1 MTTENL
7 FEMATRSKLR
17 FPSTKGELSVE
28 DLWDLWDLS
37 DKDLDVVYKNL
48 KDQEV
53 KSSEESLLDDANVD
67 PKLTAAIGIVK
78 YIFTTKRNE
87 RLAEKERINKK
98 LTQRKYIDALSKKQ
112 DEAIEKMS
120 EAELRAMID
129 SLED

>member
-7 FEMATRSKLR
+7 FEMATRSKMR

-28 DLWDLWDLS
+28 DLWDLS

-67 PKLTAAIGIVK
+67 PKLTAAIGIVR
-78 YIFTTKRNE
+78 YIFTTKRKE
-87 RLAEKERINKK
+87 KLAEKERINKK
-98 LTQRKYIDALSKKQ
+98 LTQKKYIDALSKKQ

>member
-7 FEMATRSKLR
+7 FEMATRNKMR

-28 DLWDLWDLS
+28 DLWDLS

-78 YIFTTKRNE
+78 YIFTTKRKE
-87 RLAEKERINKK
+87 KLAEKERINKK
-98 LTQRKYIDALSKKQ
+98 LTQKKYIDALSKKQ

>member
-1 MTTENL
+1 MTTEKL

-28 DLWDLWDLS
+28 DLWDLS

-48 KDQEV
+48 KEQEV

>member
-28 DLWDLWDLS
+28 DLWDLS

-53 KSSEESLLDDANVD
+53 KSSEESLLNDANVD
-67 PKLTAAIGIVK
+67 PKLTAAIGIVR
-78 YIFTTKRNE
+78 YIFTTKRE
-87 RLAEKERINKK
+87 EKLAEKERINKK
-98 LTQRKYIDALSKKQ
+98 QTQKKYIDALSKKQ

>member
-7 FEMATRSKLR
+7 FEMATRNKMR

-28 DLWDLWDLS
+28 DLWDLS

-78 YIFTTKRNE
+78 YIFTTKRKE
-87 RLAEKERINKK
+87 KLAEKERINKK

>member
-7 FEMATRSKLR
+7 FEMATRNKMR

-28 DLWDLWDLS
+28 DLWDLS

-67 PKLTAAIGIVK
+67 PKLTAAIGIVR

-87 RLAEKERINKK
+87 RLEAKELIDKK
-98 LTQRKYIDALSKKQ
+98 RNQQLYIDALSRRKLK
-112 DEAIEKMS
+112 DIDNMSVEELEAKI
-120 EAELRAMID
+120 AELD
-129 SLED
+129 V

>member
-7 FEMATRSKLR
+7 FEMATRNKMR

-28 DLWDLWDLS
+28 DLWDLS

-67 PKLTAAIGIVK
+67 PKLTAAIGIVR
-78 YIFTTKRNE
+78 YIFTTKRKE
-87 RLAEKERINKK
+87 KLAEKERINKK
-98 LTQRKYIDALSKKQ
+98 QTQKKYIDALSKKQ

-120 EAELRAMID
+120 EAELRAMIN
-129 SLED
+129 SFED

>member
-1 MTTENL
+1 MTIENL
-7 FEMATRSKLR
+7 FEMATRNKMR

-28 DLWDLWDLS
+28 DLWDLS

-78 YIFTTKRNE
+78 YIFTTKRKE
-87 RLAEKERINKK
+87 KLAEKERINKK
-98 LTQRKYIDALSKKQ
+98 LTQKKYIDALSKKQ

>member
-28 DLWDLWDLS
+28 DLWDLS

-67 PKLTAAIGIVK
+67 PKLTAAIGIVR
-78 YIFTTKRNE
+78 YIFTTKRKE
-87 RLAEKERINKK
+87 KLAEKERINKK
-98 LTQRKYIDALSKKQ
+98 QTQKKYIDALSKKQ

-129 SLED
+129 SYED

>member
-1 MTTENL
+1 MTTEKL

-28 DLWDLWDLS
+28 DLWDLS

-78 YIFTTKRNE
+78 YIFTTKHNE

>member
-1 MTTENL
+1 MTTEKL

-28 DLWDLWDLS
+28 DLWDLS

-120 EAELRAMID
+120 EAELRALIE
-129 SLED
+129 S

>member
-7 FEMATRSKLR
+7 FEMATRNKMR

-28 DLWDLWDLS
+28 DLWDLS

-67 PKLTAAIGIVK
+67 PKLTAAIGIVR
-78 YIFTTKRNE
+78 YIFTTKRKE
-87 RLAEKERINKK
+87 KLAEKEHINKK
-98 LTQRKYIDALSKKQ
+98 QTQKKYIDALSKKQ

-129 SLED
+129 SFED

>member
-7 FEMATRSKLR
+7 FEMATRNKMR
-17 FPSTKGELSVE
+17 FPSTKGGLSVE
-28 DLWDLWDLS
+28 YLWDLS
-37 DKDLDVVYKNL
+37 EKDLDVVYKNL
-48 KDQEV
+48 KSQEA

-67 PKLTAAIGIVK
+67 PNLTAAIGIVR
-78 YIFTTKRNE
+78 YIFTTKRKE
-87 RLAEKERINKK
+87 KLAEKERINKK
-98 LTQRKYIDALSKKQ
+98 LTQKKYIDALSKKQ

>member
-7 FEMATRSKLR
+7 FEMATRSKMR

-28 DLWDLWDLS
+28 DLWDLS

-87 RLAEKERINKK
+87 KLAEKERINKK
-98 LTQRKYIDALSKKQ
+98 LTQKKYIDALSKKE

>member
-1 MTTENL
+1 MTTEKL

-28 DLWDLWDLS
+28 DLWDLS

-53 KSSEESLLDDANVD
+53 KSSEESLMDDANVD

>member
-1 MTTENL
+1 MTTEKL

-28 DLWDLWDLS
+28 DLWDLF

-53 KSSEESLLDDANVD
+53 RSSEESLLDDANVD

-129 SLED
+129 SFED

>member
-1 MTTENL
+1 MTTEKL

-28 DLWDLWDLS
+28 DLWDLS

-53 KSSEESLLDDANVD
+53 KSLEESLLDDANVD

>member
-28 DLWDLWDLS
+28 DLWDLS

-67 PKLTAAIGIVK
+67 PKLTAAIGIVR
-78 YIFTTKRNE
+78 YIFTTKRKE
-87 RLAEKERINKK
+87 KLAEKERINKK
-98 LTQRKYIDALSKKQ
+98 QTQKKYIDALSKKQ

-129 SLED
+129 SFED

>member
-1 MTTENL
+1 MTPEKL

-28 DLWDLWDLS
+28 DLWDLS
-37 DKDLDVVYKNL
+37 DKDLDVVYKHL

>member
-28 DLWDLWDLS
+28 DLWDLS

-129 SLED
+129 SFED

>member
-7 FEMATRSKLR
+7 FEMATRSKMR

-28 DLWDLWDLS
+28 DLWDLS

-67 PKLTAAIGIVK
+67 PKLTAAIGIVR

-87 RLAEKERINKK
+87 KLAEKERINKK
-98 LTQRKYIDALSKKQ
+98 LTQQKYIDALSKKE

>member
-1 MTTENL
+1 MTTEKL

-17 FPSTKGELSVE
+17 FLSTKGELSVE
-28 DLWDLWDLS
+28 DLWDLS

-87 RLAEKERINKK
+87 RLEAKELIDKK
-98 LTQRKYIDALSKKQ
+98 RNQQLYIDALSRRKLK
-112 DEAIEKMS
+112 DIDNMSVEELEAKI
-120 EAELRAMID
+120 AELD
-129 SLED
+129 V

>member
-7 FEMATRSKLR
+7 FEMATRNKMR

-28 DLWDLWDLS
+28 DLWDLS

-67 PKLTAAIGIVK
+67 PKLTAAIGIVR

-87 RLAEKERINKK
+87 KFAEKERINKK
-98 LTQRKYIDALSKKQ
+98 LTQQKYIDALSKKQ

>member
-7 FEMATRSKLR
+7 FEMATRSKMR

-28 DLWDLWDLS
+28 DLWDLS
-37 DKDLDVVYKNL
+37 DKDLDIVYKNL

-53 KSSEESLLDDANVD
+53 KSSEESLLDDANID

-87 RLAEKERINKK
+87 KLEAKELIDKK
-98 LTQRKYIDALSKKQ
+98 RNQQLYIDALSRRKLK
-112 DEAIEKMS
+112 DIDNMSVEELEAKI
-120 EAELRAMID
+120 AELDA
-129 SLED
+129 

>member
-1 MTTENL
+1 MTTEKL
-7 FEMATRSKLR
+7 FEIATRSKLR

-28 DLWDLWDLS
+28 DLWDLS

>member
-7 FEMATRSKLR
+7 FEMATRNKLR
-17 FPSTKGELSVE
+17 FPSAKGELSVE
-28 DLWDLWDLS
+28 DLWDLS

-78 YIFTTKRNE
+78 YIFITKRNE

>member
-1 MTTENL
+1 MTTEKL

-28 DLWDLWDLS
+28 DLWDLS

-120 EAELRAMID
+120 EAELRAMIN

>member
-7 FEMATRSKLR
+7 FEMATRNKLR
-17 FPSTKGELSVE
+17 FPSAKGELSVE
-28 DLWDLWDLS
+28 DLWDLS

>member
-28 DLWDLWDLS
+28 DLWDLS

-67 PKLTAAIGIVK
+67 PKLTAAIGIVR
-78 YIFTTKRNE
+78 YIFTTKRKE
-87 RLAEKERINKK
+87 KLAEKERINKK

>member
-1 MTTENL
+1 MTTEKL

-28 DLWDLWDLS
+28 DLWDLS

-98 LTQRKYIDALSKKQ
+98 QTQKKYIDALSKKQ

-129 SLED
+129 SFED

>member
-1 MTTENL
+1 MTTEKL

-28 DLWDLWDLS
+28 DVWDLT

-98 LTQRKYIDALSKKQ
+98 QTQKKYIDALSKKQ

-129 SLED
+129 SFED

>member
-7 FEMATRSKLR
+7 FEMATRNKMR

-28 DLWDLWDLS
+28 DLWDLS

-87 RLAEKERINKK
+87 KLAEKERINKK
-98 LTQRKYIDALSKKQ
+98 LTQKKYIDALSKKQ

>member
-1 MTTENL
+1 MTTEKL

-17 FPSTKGELSVE
+17 FPSTKGKLSVE
-28 DLWDLWDLS
+28 DLWDLS

-98 LTQRKYIDALSKKQ
+98 LTQRKYIDVLSKKQ

>member
-7 FEMATRSKLR
+7 FEMATRNKMR

-28 DLWDLWDLS
+28 DLWDLS

-67 PKLTAAIGIVK
+67 LKLTAAIGIVR

-87 RLAEKERINKK
+87 RLEAKELIDKK
-98 LTQRKYIDALSKKQ
+98 RNQQLYIDALSRRKLK
-112 DEAIEKMS
+112 DIDNMSVEELEAKI
-120 EAELRAMID
+120 AELD
-129 SLED
+129 V

>member
-7 FEMATRSKLR
+7 FEIATRSKLR

-28 DLWDLWDLS
+28 DLWDLS

>member
-1 MTTENL
+1 MTTEKL

-28 DLWDLWDLS
+28 DLWDLS

-53 KSSEESLLDDANVD
+53 KSSEETLLDDANVD

-129 SLED
+129 SFED

>member
-1 MTTENL
+1 MTIENL

-28 DLWDLWDLS
+28 DLWDLS

-67 PKLTAAIGIVK
+67 PKLTAAIGIVR
-78 YIFTTKRNE
+78 YIFTTKRKE
-87 RLAEKERINKK
+87 KLAEKERINKK
-98 LTQRKYIDALSKKQ
+98 LKQKKYIDALSKKQ

-129 SLED
+129 SFED

>member
-7 FEMATRSKLR
+7 FEMATRNKMR

-28 DLWDLWDLS
+28 DLWDLS

-67 PKLTAAIGIVK
+67 PKLTAAIGIVR

-87 RLAEKERINKK
+87 KLEAKELIDKK
-98 LTQRKYIDALSKKQ
+98 RNQQLYIDALSRRKLK
-112 DEAIEKMS
+112 DIDNMSVEELEAKI
-120 EAELRAMID
+120 AELD
-129 SLED
+129 V

>member
-28 DLWDLWDLS
+28 DLWDLS
-37 DKDLDVVYKNL
+37 DKDLDEVYKNL

-67 PKLTAAIGIVK
+67 PKLTAAIGIVR
-78 YIFTTKRNE
+78 YIFTTKRKE
-87 RLAEKERINKK
+87 KLAEKERINKK
-98 LTQRKYIDALSKKQ
+98 QTQKKYIDALSKKQ

-129 SLED
+129 SFED